1 MLRTLLLSLTLA
13 SVLPA
18 HAADDLEAGDPVAA
32 ALAQARERRAPV
44 LVDFTAPWCY
54 SCYYMAKNVL
64 TGPEW
69 EQARRDSVVVELDA
83 DSPVGA
89 RYMAQWRVK
98 AMPTYL
104 LFDAQGQ
111 ELGRILGEQTR
122 KDFYQWLATARARD
136 NPLDALQGQVTDGSA
151 RSVAAGREVLRTY
164 HARYDAA
171 GGLAWH
177 GALKP
182 AARQAL
188 AQDQAA
194 ASWLARLK
202 LQQAAQA
209 KDAAACSA
217 AAPAVFA
224 ADLGCER
231 PYEVSKVL
239 ACTEGAPAA
248 PRKALL
254 ATQAPPL
261 QALLEQRVLGKSRC
275 ADERSIVL
283 ATADVY
289 AALGDPVAEQ
299 RALAHAIDD
308 VRQRIGGKLGKDRN
322 LADNLRVYLER
333 AGRLPELE
341 ILLAELLQAYPDDY
355 VYAYRYG
362 KVLAQQGKHA
372 QALPLY
378 ERSMAQVYG
387 SNRLRT
393 AELYAKSLHAVNRTA
408 EARKVLSDALKAS
421 GVAFPEDAAK
431 VKALLQQLPPAS
443 T

>member
-1 MLRTLLLSLTLA
+1 MSRILLLTLLLA
-13 SVLPA
+13 LPA
-18 HAADDLEAGDPVAA
+18 HAADDLDSGDPVAA

-54 SCYYMAKNVL
+54 SCYYMAQNVL

-104 LFDAQGQ
+104 LFDAQGR

-122 KDFYQWLATARARD
+122 TDFYQWLATTRARD
-136 NPLDALQGQVTDGSA
+136 NPLDALQGQVRDGSPQ
-151 RSVAAGREVLRTY
+151 SLAAGREVLRTY

-171 GGLAWH
+171 GGLDWH
-177 GALKP
+177 GALAP
-182 AARQAL
+182 AAHQAL
-188 AQDQAA
+188 AQDKIA
-194 ASWLARLK
+194 ASWLARLR

-209 KDAAACSA
+209 KNAAACDA

-224 ADLGCER
+224 GDLGCER

-239 ACTEGAPAA
+239 ACTDGVAA
-248 PRKALL
+248 GPRQALL

-261 QALLEQRVLGKSRC
+261 QALLEQGVLGPSRC

-283 ATADVY
+283 TTADVH
-289 AALGDPVAEQ
+289 AALGDKVAEQ
-299 RALAHAIDD
+299 RALTRAIDD
-308 VRQRIGGKLGKDRN
+308 VRRRIGGNLRRDRN

-341 ILLAELLQAYPDDY
+341 KLLAELLKAYPDDY

-362 KVLAQQGKHA
+362 RVLAQQGKHA

-378 ERSMAQVYG
+378 ERSMARVYG

-393 AELYAKSLHAVNRTA
+393 AELYAKSLHAVGRTA
-408 EARKVLSDALKAS
+408 EARKALADALKAS
-421 GVAFPEDAAK
+421 GAAFPEDAAK
-431 VKALLQQLPPAS
+431 VKLLLQQLPPAS